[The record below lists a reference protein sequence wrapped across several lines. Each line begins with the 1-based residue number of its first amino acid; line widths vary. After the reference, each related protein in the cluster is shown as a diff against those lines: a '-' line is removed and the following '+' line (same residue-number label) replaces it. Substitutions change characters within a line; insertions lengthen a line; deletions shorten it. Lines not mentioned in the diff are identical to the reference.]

1 MRTTILSALISLFA
15 SVIVINNA
23 VAQMVIPTPVE
34 MSCKSNKKVVLTH
47 IDERIDAS
55 SNLPDEGYT
64 LEIKGT
70 TAHLR
75 AKTAQGMVWAKAT
88 LAQLKDANGE
98 VPIVKIKDYPAFPIR
113 GYMYDC
119 GRNFR
124 SVENLKKDLDL
135 LSAYKLNVFHWH
147 LTDNPAWRIECRA
160 YPVLN
165 AARYQQQTRTP
176 GKFYTYKEI
185 HEVIAYAKERGIL
198 VIPEID
204 IPSHSEYF
212 WTIFGFQMEDPR
224 GMKILDVL
232 FDEFLTEI
240 SPEEC
245 PYIHLGSDEVR
256 RKIDDAEGFVRH
268 YEEILAKHNRKTVI
282 WDPGITPSSK
292 DAILQSVRAM
302 EGRRANIMETVKYGK
317 DDLSLLQKHPL
328 IDASMGYLNHGSP
341 INNVSRYF
349 LRQLCGAERY
359 DGHALGGILCLWN
372 DVRLESEEQLFP
384 INAVPISLLPYAE
397 RAWVGGKGSGVD
409 FEALLPSPETEAHK
423 ALVEFE
429 QKMIYHRDNLL
440 RNWHIRW
447 VANAHIPWLVTIPQP
462 QGTPKESMKWVPA
475 YGGSL
480 HLHALAV
487 ANGVEPS
494 EKMVAHLKTEIYSE
508 KEREIRAFVSFET
521 PSRSTRRSAGIGKQ
535 GEWET
540 GGTILLNGEK
550 VLPLVAWNHPGEYAY
565 HFSAYRYR
573 DIQDIPWTNEQLF
586 WMREPAV
593 LKLKKGWNTI
603 EMVAPLHYKTPF
615 WYVSF
620 SPVEV
625 DADGSWSEVKGLKYR
640 LPKINN

>member
-1 MRTTILSALISLFA
+1 
-15 SVIVINNA
+15 
-23 VAQMVIPTPVE
+23 MVIPTPVE

-47 IDERIDAS
+47 IEERIDAS

-64 LEIKGT
+64 IEIKGS

-98 VPIVKIKDYPAFPIR
+98 VPVVKIKDYPAFPIR

-232 FDEFLTEI
+232 FEEFLTEI
-240 SPEEC
+240 TPEEC

-282 WDPGITPSSK
+282 WDPGITP
-292 DAILQSVRAM
+292 
-302 EGRRANIMETVKYGK
+302 
-317 DDLSLLQKHPL
+317 
-328 IDASMGYLNHGSP
+328 
-341 INNVSRYF
+341 
-349 LRQLCGAERY
+349 
-359 DGHALGGILCLWN
+359 
-372 DVRLESEEQLFP
+372 
-384 INAVPISLLPYAE
+384 
-397 RAWVGGKGSGVD
+397 
-409 FEALLPSPETEAHK
+409 
-423 ALVEFE
+423 
-429 QKMIYHRDNLL
+429 
-440 RNWHIRW
+440 
-447 VANAHIPWLVTIPQP
+447 
-462 QGTPKESMKWVPA
+462 
-475 YGGSL
+475 
-480 HLHALAV
+480 
-487 ANGVEPS
+487 
-494 EKMVAHLKTEIYSE
+494 
-508 KEREIRAFVSFET
+508 
-521 PSRSTRRSAGIGKQ
+521 
-535 GEWET
+535 
-540 GGTILLNGEK
+540 
-550 VLPLVAWNHPGEYAY
+550 
-565 HFSAYRYR
+565 
-573 DIQDIPWTNEQLF
+573 
-586 WMREPAV
+586 
-593 LKLKKGWNTI
+593 
-603 EMVAPLHYKTPF
+603 
-615 WYVSF
+615 
-620 SPVEV
+620 
-625 DADGSWSEVKGLKYR
+625 
-640 LPKINN
+640 